1 MKQSLLSYLI
11 TSLRGMFTSMNT
23 SAGKHTNKE
32 ANNCPPPFADTDNQ
46 QRCIASAK
54 RRITNTSLQG
64 WQNGITFSRLS
75 LTRCALLVALILG
88 SVNVWG
94 DVLFH
99 ENFGNNSGSAR
110 VWNDS
115 YKGQSGI
122 EAVYSSAT
130 YTMTNLKQG
139 KNTTGFTNSGINQT
153 TSDKDAIFE
162 VGPLAVTNYSTLGVT
177 YKWKAGSIKGN
188 YTTKLYYKTSVGD
201 AYAEVT
207 KTSGTGATSFV
218 DVVYS
223 LPESANNIS
232 TLYIKVVFNTS
243 NTSAIIDEF
252 ELTGIPAAS
261 CTKTLATPNVTAVA
275 GDKSATLFLG
285 DVPNASS
292 YQVQWN
298 GGSWETATSSYTKSE
313 LTNGTSYSY
322 KVKAIGSGDYC
333 DSEAATGTV
342 TPVAPTYTI
351 TWSIAGSTTKTFVTE
366 GGSVTP
372 PNVSEGLCGDKV
384 FMGWSSVAVNS
395 ATKPITNYWPIGTAL
410 PAASAN
416 VTYYAVFADAETT
429 EGGES
434 TEYTLVTSLE
444 DLHAGDAYLGR
455 HINYSGWKYY
465 YMNGTSISSGTL
477 STVVTA
483 LSSNTLQNPLAEG
496 KISLVA
502 TGVTNQ
508 YYIKNASN
516 QYLYSNGA
524 GNLSWSTTECA
535 WTFSS
540 MDANYNT
547 TLTSSLKANIN
558 LRGYGSNASTGKLKT
573 YSGTTNSGIC
583 VFLGNGGTSTTRYSN
598 YVTSCVACTPRTASF
613 ANNNAVVTKQM
624 GDAAFTNPLTITGNI
639 GGDKTFSS
647 KNPDV
652 ATVDANGQVTI
663 VGKGTTTISVMVD
676 EVTVGETTYCSTN
689 ASYTLNVTG
698 VPCTVT
704 WVVNNIADRTQ
715 TSSCESGTKPT
726 PPADINTTGDCDYA
740 FIGWTATEI
749 SGTANSAPTD
759 LFTTEATTAI
769 SGNTTYYAV
778 FKYVRE
784 EAVEGGWTLVTD
796 ANTLAA
802 GDKVIIAAA
811 NEDYAMSTNQ
821 KTNNRGQ
828 TSITKSGNTISTQSS
843 DVQQFTL
850 KAGTN
855 TWAFYTGSGYI
866 YAASNTSNH
875 LKTKTDLDANGSFA
889 ISITDGVASIV
900 AQGANS
906 HNVLRYNASDDLFS
920 CYEPN
925 KQSDVALYREVAARA
940 EDADYATSFTCV
952 SHTLTMAVSG
962 SGTITPAV
970 GTSIVYE
977 GRSVALTARPAEGY
991 TFAGWTIT
999 SGTAEIENATSTSA
1013 TLKNIISAEVTVTA
1027 NFIEGTYHLVTSAMP
1042 ALTAGDKVLIASYL
1056 DGTEYSR
1063 QVIAGD
1069 ITGNRLQV
1077 VDAAFS
1083 DDKQT
1088 VTCLPAGH
1096 TLFTLGGETGAYTLQ
1111 GASGY
1116 LTAPNAN
1123 NDLAWNGTAATWNIS
1138 ADASGHATMTSNGRY
1153 LAGNLSSNYFI
1164 AAGAAA
1170 NAELSSRYVLL
1181 YRKYDIC
1188 GLEVTPT
1195 TTKYLVGT
1203 ESKVDI
1209 NELTIRAIYTD
1220 GSKSKEFT
1228 AEQKATVT
1236 LTYDFTTTGDSK
1248 TVVATYM
1255 AANGRTVTGSYTVA
1269 VEEPSKIIFKM
1280 NSTVL
1285 KEYSALSGTKLT
1297 QEQIDDAVALAK
1309 DVCTEPVHYTFV
1321 GWSSKQ
1327 GEVVDA
1333 TVNTSTTFIKDG
1345 RTFYAVYQVNDGSP
1359 ITDLSELT
1367 DGSQVVL
1374 VNTQNYAVNTSA
1386 SATSQTAGGKIVD
1399 PASTLVWTVE
1409 KSGSSYK
1416 FKNREGKYLSAS
1428 AQSEQTSIGLDRTYD
1443 TWDIVADQ
1451 GGTKG
1456 AFNLM
1461 NGSVALEY
1469 YRSGGF
1475 QLYPWSDKN
1484 KQYFPF
1490 YIYDVTTTA
1499 EPSCGAYLQFTSGD
1513 EMYVTGGVGV
1523 GGTRSTV
1530 IAQQRIEFAGKRL
1543 KPSDSGTAPSVGVNS
1558 INNTA
1563 ITIDVTNESV
1573 EEDGAGTYNITGYA
1587 TVTYKP
1593 TTAGTTDDVS
1603 VQFKVTYNDAA
1614 ETRPTYT
1621 VHTRSL
1627 PAQFVIAH
1635 KHEGNWYALPGDM
1648 ASAGT
1653 YEAIPIDVNDDGTA
1667 ATQARNTA
1675 IYTFDGVPNTGNRQ
1689 YVRFIGSK
1697 SGGYLWA
1704 SDSDDTGIRNYATS
1718 SPKGENTNYDWLLTT
1733 ADNQIY
1739 TISNGKHNIDLASGR
1754 QLGYHDNDG
1763 YFGNYKIGAS
1773 YDLKILPVED
1783 ICTYFDAPLLS
1794 LVSKKSTTM
1803 TLSWAEIEGAVGY
1816 EYSTDDGATW
1826 TPVANPELTLTG
1838 LTASAAYTV
1847 LVRAT
1852 DGIAA
1857 TNCSEA
1863 GSITVQLPDCDD
1875 VPTHVIAEATSAS
1888 VTVSWAEGGTGAAK
1902 VVIYT
1907 DKTCSTEVTSAE
1919 NITEKSVT
1927 LSGLTAKTVYYV
1939 VVYGNGTCAS
1949 DAVPFQTE
1957 SPYIDVVEWGAYDGA
1972 DNTGKYTS
1980 GVTLNLSDPDAE
1992 AVISVGQETVV
2003 TNGNNHAQATDL
2015 FFSKYYES
2023 IGDLK
2028 LIAIYNGTPNDI
2040 DISNVR
2046 VTVGAADR
2054 DGVTES
2060 EPDMYN
2066 GSSLT
2071 VKTAGQN
2078 CILLNQL
2085 GLPNNKIKAGQE
2097 IVIYTW
2103 KDTEGENAGTD
2114 ENGDPISIQE
2124 CAAGVI
2130 SQQFGELTE
2139 ETQKGFEREGWYNL
2153 ESGSG
2158 TSTSYV
2164 KYGLGYCNWS
2174 GRQAIALMRD
2184 EEMIDV
2190 IGSYHMGANPT
2201 AEPQAK
2207 YYAGDG
2213 IVSSTGGDAEGWIG
2227 TGPQFDINNMSVS
2240 NKMVTLSTNRN
2251 LLIRLNTTTSGANA
2265 VAKNKDGDFVTLS
2278 EEWTGLQLGNTDDWS
2293 LVCSFFPAVAAFN
2306 YTQYYVTYE
2315 PVVTEQ
2321 TLSGMKN
2328 SDGTFTI
2335 PLDVEDLA
2343 CKRIKIE
2350 TKKGT
2355 EVLLSTE
2362 VRVPIIVDNT
2372 QNTHDGDAFAA
2383 LATIH
2388 EGKTAAEVCKTC
2400 DVVVKNDAVLT
2411 HADNAIPQIGNL
2423 TVQDGAK
2430 LKIADGKKLTVAS
2443 VTLRSDK
2450 DVVPHLILPSSTSE
2464 LASTG
2469 KSLRFTKR
2477 IKNDRYYFFSLPM
2490 DCLVEDIMLSNG
2502 EKAIYGTDILILYY
2516 DGAKRVEEGSSLDGD
2531 NWVEIDPTEPL
2542 VAGRGYALAVATD
2555 NPTEVVFPMTF
2566 TSAALHLEDNKA
2578 KSVEITAHGFDK
2590 DGNNISDRTPN
2601 NLGWNFVGNPYF
2613 THYGTLA
2620 DTDLKYGKIEVVDGV
2635 VGETWSDNTNLYVNI
2650 PAAGTDQTYTQSLAS
2665 ATTLSPFFPFFVQV
2679 GKTGTLDYTPTTRQP
2694 AALAA
2699 RNAAANDKPVFVGI
2713 SLSNGTMSDET
2724 SLVISDRFT
2733 QAYEV
2738 GFDLE
2743 KLLGLGQKPQ
2753 VYVQD
2758 DAYRYAFK
2766 ALNETDAAA
2775 TNTLG
2780 VYLPAKEA
2788 ATYTFDVMRGYD
2800 LSRVQGVYLTDHVA
2814 GTVTNLL
2821 QRKYTFT
2828 TGYAYTNNRFSLS
2841 VVLAPKAVT
2850 SLTDVEMAWSVWQD
2864 APQHIRL
2871 QGLMVGDDVR
2881 VVDATGKLIEH
2892 VTATDTAAQFSLPAA
2907 GAYCVQVVG
2916 VNGLDVRKVVVR

>member
-1 MKQSLLSYLI
+1 MTITLDEAINVTSIRIAYKSGTGSYSIDEGAAQSFTDDVTI
-11 TSLRGMFTSMNT
+11 GEVAKSLKIWNSET
-23 SAGKHTNKE
+23 TNIQLK
-32 ANNCPPPFADTDNQ
+32 
-46 QRCIASAK
+46 IASITVTYETATPAVPYNVNWYVNGSKEKTTEAGENTKPSVPDGMEIDIDCGSKKFVGWSAK
-54 RRITNTSLQG
+54 QT
-64 WQNGITFSRLS
+64 GITTADIF
-75 LTRCALLVALILG
+75 TDEALVAITGETNYYAVFATEESGEGPEETIFSFTGTSGYSNPPADGWTVSGTTAGGNYFKFEDGTAISPLYNPHSDISFQYSVATYDNTTNHPLEVTILDAENNTIRTYTTTTPTSSSSYTNG
-88 SVNVWG
+88 TLALGNVDEPFKIKLYG
-94 DVLFH
+94 NKSKGVRLRNFVL
-99 ENFGNNSGSAR
+99 
-110 VWNDS
+110 
-115 YKGQSGI
+115 KGKT
-122 EAVYSSAT
+122 SAT
-130 YTMTNLKQG
+130 YSDY
-139 KNTTGFTNSGINQT
+139 TTTCSAGCTGEQLT
-153 TSDKDAIFE
+153 Q
-162 VGPLAVTNYSTLGVT
+162 PGVT
-177 YKWKAGSIKGN
+177 
-188 YTTKLYYKTSVGD
+188 
-201 AYAEVT
+201 
-207 KTSGTGATSFV
+207 
-218 DVVYS
+218 
-223 LPESANNIS
+223 
-232 TLYIKVVFNTS
+232 
-243 NTSAIIDEF
+243 
-252 ELTGIPAAS
+252 
-261 CTKTLATPNVTAVA
+261 ATPGN
-275 GDKSATLFLG
+275 GSATLSWKP
-285 DVPNASS
+285 VENASS
-292 YQVQWN
+292 YSLIWN
-298 GGSWETATSSYTKSE
+298 GGAAETVTSPVTKKD
-313 LTNGTSYSY
+313 LTNGTEYSY
-322 KVKAIGSGDYC
+322 TLTAIGDGSTYC
-333 DSEAATGTV
+333 DSEAASGTV
-342 TPVAPTYTI
+342 KPVAPTYTI
-351 TWSIAGSTTKTFVTE
+351 TASSNNNNWGTVSVSGTTITATPADGCRIVNGSGAYTVTSGTATVSQSGNTFTVTPTSDCTVQINFEAIPTYTIKWYSNGQEYTTGGGTTSVTE
-366 GGSVTP
+366 GERITEIP
-372 PNVSEGLCGDKV
+372 TAPEAPTTCNLKK
-384 FMGWSSVAVNS
+384 FMGWTTKEILTPTD
-395 ATKPITNYWPIGTAL
+395 TKPTLYKVKDDF
-410 PAASAN
+410 PAPSGDDL
-416 VTYYAVFADAETT
+416 TIKYYAVFADEVIVQGETEEANVT
-429 EGGES
+429 IDGS
-434 TEYTLVTSLE
+434 TTNGIITTTAAST
-444 DLHAGDAYLGR
+444 DFTIAGITWGR
-455 HINYSGWKYY
+455 SNVSRQNDSGNYILQFKSG
-465 YMNGTSISSGTL
+465 
-477 STVVTA
+477 
-483 LSSNTLQNPLAEG
+483 SSNGFWNKTAFP
-496 KISLVA
+496 
-502 TGVTNQ
+502 
-508 YYIKNASN
+508 
-516 QYLYSNGA
+516 GA
-524 GNLSWSTTECA
+524 ITRVVIEL
-535 WTFSS
+535 
-540 MDANYNT
+540 YNT
-547 TLTSSLKANIN
+547 YRPTLTVGTTAKPTTNSKTLTSNSASYTFKASDN
-558 LRGYGSNASTGKLKT
+558 LTYLMIVGVGSNACRISSVKVTYIKSGGKTTEYKQFITTCGEEDASLWHNVHVVSSVDAET
-573 YSGTTNSGIC
+573 DCSAAAETDRVYDTGTT
-583 VFLGNGGTSTTRYSN
+583 
-598 YVTSCVACTPRTASF
+598 
-613 ANNNAVVTKQM
+613 K
-624 GDAAFTNPLTITGNI
+624 LT
-639 GGDKTFSS
+639 
-647 KNPDV
+647 
-652 ATVDANGQVTI
+652 ATV
-663 VGKGTTTISVMVD
+663 
-676 EVTVGETTYCSTN
+676 
-689 ASYTLNVTG
+689 
-698 VPCTVT
+698 
-704 WVVNNIADRTQ
+704 
-715 TSSCESGTKPT
+715 
-726 PPADINTTGDCDYA
+726 
-740 FIGWTATEI
+740 
-749 SGTANSAPTD
+749 
-759 LFTTEATTAI
+759 
-769 SGNTTYYAV
+769 
-778 FKYVRE
+778 
-784 EAVEGGWTLVTD
+784 
-796 ANTLAA
+796 
-802 GDKVIIAAA
+802 
-811 NEDYAMSTNQ
+811 
-821 KTNNRGQ
+821 
-828 TSITKSGNTISTQSS
+828 
-843 DVQQFTL
+843 
-850 KAGTN
+850 
-855 TWAFYTGSGYI
+855 
-866 YAASNTSNH
+866 
-875 LKTKTDLDANGSFA
+875 
-889 ISITDGVASIV
+889 
-900 AQGANS
+900 
-906 HNVLRYNASDDLFS
+906 
-920 CYEPN
+920 
-925 KQSDVALYREVAARA
+925 
-940 EDADYATSFTCV
+940 
-952 SHTLTMAVSG
+952 
-962 SGTITPAV
+962 
-970 GTSIVYE
+970 
-977 GRSVALTARPAEGY
+977 AEGY

-1228 AEQKATVT
+1228 AEQKATVE
-1236 LTYDFTTTGDSK
+1236 LTYDFTTVGDNK
-1248 TVVATYM
+1248 EVMATYT

-1280 NSTVL
+1280 NSTTLVTY
-1285 KEYSALSGTKLT
+1285 EALSGTKLT

-1386 SATSQTAGGKIVD
+1386 SATIQTAGGKIVD

-1416 FKNREGKYLSAS
+1416 FKNSEGKYLSAS

-1469 YRSGGF
+1469 YKSGGF

-1484 KQYFPF
+1484 EQYIPF

-1499 EPSCGAYLQFTSGD
+1499 KPSCGAYLQFTSGD

-1653 YEAIPIDVNDDGTA
+1653 YEAIPIDVNADGTA

-1675 IYTFDGVPNTGNRQ
+1675 IYTFDGVPNTGDRQ
-1689 YVRFIGSK
+1689 YVRFVGSK

-1718 SPKGENTNYDWLLTT
+1718 SPEGKNTNYDWLLTT
-1733 ADNQIY
+1733 TDNQIY

-1763 YFGNYKIGAS
+1763 YFGNYKMGAS
-1773 YDLKILPVED
+1773 YDWKILPVED

-1838 LTASAAYTV
+1838 LTASAEYTV

-2293 LVCSFFPAVAAFN
+2293 LVCSFFPAVAAFNYTN